1 MRNGRM
7 IFLPDSGVEP
17 GRDGR
22 YDDMRTA
29 RYGRE
34 SEPRYERT
42 PYYYREPRRIGFDR
56 DPYARRYGD
65 TRMGGGQSY
74 GGDYSRGYGGHSEY
88 DGDECLSWEEA
99 KDWMMH
105 LRDTDGK
112 TGPHWNIDQTNKAFE
127 KKKLDCEPH
136 EFWATMNMLYSDYG
150 SVAKKFGVDNADF
163 FACLAE
169 AFLNDDDAVE
179 NKLATYYDCIVEH

>member
-7 IFLPDSGVEP
+7 IYLPDSGVEP

-22 YDDMRTA
+22 YGDMRPA
-29 RYGRE
+29 RYARE
-34 SEPRYERT
+34 NEPRYERM

-56 DPYARRYGD
+56 DPYARRYGS
-65 TRMGGGQSY
+65 TRMGEDYGY
-74 GGDYSRGYGGHSEY
+74 GGNFDRGYGGYNEY
-88 DGDECLSWEEA
+88 DNSEGLSWEET

-112 TGPHWNIDQTNKAFE
+112 TGPHWNIDQTNKAYE

-136 EFWATMNMLYSDYG
+136 EFWAAMNMLYSDYG

-169 AFLNDDDAVE
+169 AFLDDDDAIKD
-179 NKLATYYDCIVEH
+179 KLAAYYECIVKH